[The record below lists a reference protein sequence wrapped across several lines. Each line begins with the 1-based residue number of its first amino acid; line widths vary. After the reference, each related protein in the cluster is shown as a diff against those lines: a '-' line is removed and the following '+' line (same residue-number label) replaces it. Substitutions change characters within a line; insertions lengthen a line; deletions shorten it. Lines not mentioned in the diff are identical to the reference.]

1 MDTHDQHSGGASSG
15 EEFHALFGDGADV
28 AAARAFAAVFF
39 PGAKSPQS
47 FKEVR
52 RRVADLGGV
61 TQRARFLSVSA
72 MAEPTYAA
80 ALEIVLRW
88 EHAYLAARIPN
99 GDQGLYIVLLREGR
113 RAQAS
118 GDPYAAALAALRT
131 AAGS

>member
-1 MDTHDQHSGGASSG
+1 MHGHDQD
-15 EEFHALFGDGADV
+15 FDTLFADGADV
-28 AAARAFAAVFF
+28 AAARVFAEVFAA
-39 PGAKSPQS
+39 GARSPQS

-61 TQRARFLSVSA
+61 TQRARFLSTSA

-88 EHAYLAARIPN
+88 EHGYLAARIPN
-99 GDQGLYIVLLREGR
+99 GDQGLYIVLLREGG

-118 GDPYAAALAALRT
+118 ADPYAAALSVLRS